1 MHKKTKCIIGENT
14 TKVAEEKAKS
24 VKSLIRVDNL
34 GETSQRAPVG
44 GEDQI
49 NHSWELNKIGQSA
62 KYQVR

>member
-1 MHKKTKCIIGENT
+1 M

-24 VKSLIRVDNL
+24 VKSLIRGDNL
-34 GETSQRAPVG
+34 GETSQRTPGG

-49 NHSWELNKIGQSA
+49 NHSWELNQIGQSE